1 MSTVGW
7 CNPIDRTIT
16 TYFSIKKSIKTKKK
30 PKWSYLRRNGLGP
43 SWACARNILFE
54 RIHPENRN
62 HRWLRSAVRGLP
74 GHHYNPNYSSTID
87 KLIAGQLL
95 PLLPTLQ
102 PVLPFCSNCFPP
114 LAKLCSARVDKH
126 CVFCLDQSRTGASN
140 VKNGVHRTT
149 VPSIKLIWW

>member
-43 SWACARNILFE
+43 SWAWARNILFE

-102 PVLPFCSNCFPP
+102 PVLPFCSKCSGKLFSALGKALFSAGLQTLCF
-114 LAKLCSARVDKH
+114 LLGSKQDR
-126 CVFCLDQSRTGASN
+126 CLQRE
-140 VKNGVHRTT
+140 KWR
-149 VPSIKLIWW
+149 P